1 MGRKKKVSF
10 QSGSNVQSAAAAASD
25 ALYSFKVDYVA
36 IGNKLRAQRKRLGYT
51 QEQVAEA
58 IGITPA
64 FMGHIE
70 RGERGMALDTLLHL
84 CNFYHITM
92 DYLWSDTLPPDE
104 QQMASQIAVMLKDK
118 TPEQQAAVMDIVR
131 TVTIHM

>member
-1 MGRKKKVSF
+1 MGRKKKGSF
-10 QSGSNVQSAAAAASD
+10 QHISNAQPASGTASD

-92 DYLWSDTLPPDE
+92 DYLWSDTLPPNE
-104 QQMASQIAVMLKDK
+104 QQLASQIAVMLKDK

>member
-1 MGRKKKVSF
+1 MGRRKKSSYQSVSDR
-10 QSGSNVQSAAAAASD
+10 QSVPGVATD

-36 IGNKLRAQRKRLGYT
+36 VGNKLRAQRKRLGYT

-118 TPEQQAAVMDIVR
+118 TPEQKAAVMDIVR

>member
-1 MGRKKKVSF
+1 MGRKKKGSF
-10 QSGSNVQSAAAAASD
+10 QNVSSAQSVPGVASD
-25 ALYSFKVDYVA
+25 ALYSLKVDYVA

>member
-1 MGRKKKVSF
+1 MGRRKKSSF
-10 QSGSNVQSAAAAASD
+10 QSVSDRQSVPGVATD

-36 IGNKLRAQRKRLGYT
+36 VGNKLRAQRKRLGYT

-70 RGERGMALDTLLHL
+70 RGERGMALDTLLPL
-84 CNFYHITM
+84 CNVYHITM
-92 DYLWSDTLPPDE
+92 DYLWSDTLPPD
-104 QQMASQIAVMLKDK
+104 ARLRTRTGRTCTRTDCCHARF
-118 TPEQQAAVMDIVR
+118 AAQSNHNSR
-131 TVTIHM
+131 R

>member
-1 MGRKKKVSF
+1 MGRKKKGSF
-10 QSGSNVQSAAAAASD
+10 QSASNVQSAAAAASD